1 MGAIVT
7 VFFVGL
13 KYVNIL
19 KTDGGVEFGN
29 VNGGTTDGEGIGNM
43 TGDASGSQTRYK
55 LVGIDASLNTNP
67 PNNFEEENAPDWP
80 NDLSGTVVE
89 LGLCWK
95 VTDDPENDKATVS
108 DLYKNIL
115 YDGSKNGTNAYN

>member
-29 VNGGTTDGEGIGNM
+29 ILKTDGG
-43 TGDASGSQTRYK
+43 
-55 LVGIDASLNTNP
+55 
-67 PNNFEEENAPDWP
+67 
-80 NDLSGTVVE
+80 VE
-89 LGLCWK
+89 FG
-95 VTDDPENDKATVS
+95 
-108 DLYKNIL
+108 NIL
-115 YDGSKNGTNAYN
+115 KILFKKKTLRIYS